1 MTSTTELSI
10 GFGTSTLTG
19 CWMKRGAVK
28 NKPQNK
34 TQPTS
39 KVLLLN
45 DKTYVEQFRAHH
57 FLIVA
62 YFVC

>member
-28 NKPQNK
+28 NKTQNK

-39 KVLLLN
+39 KLLLLN
-45 DKTYVEQFRAHH
+45 DKANAE
-57 FLIVA
+57 
-62 YFVC
+62 